1 MAHPF
6 PAVPQRSHRRRGRQG
21 TLVDMVTLSVFALV
35 AGGLRMAQGVVGG
48 RLGRVTAA
56 TACERALQA
65 PFWRQ
70 RVRNRSLLARKCLL
84 GAELAP
90 ESASRTESRP
100 KSPLR
105 RRFLAGR
112 AISPRFRRR
121 GIPLPGNKIP
131 SIHIRRANVYRPAR
145 VTDSFTNVYRET
157 RTQRIVCS
165 PSRHK
170 KRVPISGDPRT
181 LVVSEAGL
189 EPARPFSQ
197 SLAPQ
202 ASASANSATP
212 TCALNARSILSHGRA
227 VASANS
233 KFFSREE
240 EIM

>member
-1 MAHPF
+1 MGDAWG
-6 PAVPQRSHRRRGRQG
+6 ALRRR
-21 TLVDMVTLSVFALV
+21 
-35 AGGLRMAQGVVGG
+35 LRARG
-48 RLGRVTAA
+48 AF
-56 TACERALQA
+56 QA

-112 AISPRFRRR
+112 AISPGSRRR
-121 GIPLPGNKIP
+121 GILLPGNKIP
-131 SIHIRRANVYRPAR
+131 SIHIRRANVYRPGR
-145 VTDSFTNVYRET
+145 VTDSFTNVYRDT
-157 RTQRIVCS
+157 RTQRIVRS

-189 EPARPFSQ
+189 EPARGSQ
-197 SLAPQ
+197 GGLPSLNLIPSHILLPAVIWYFVYFGVTSIQ
-202 ASASANSATP
+202 CHLRLI
-212 TCALNARSILSHGRA
+212 CA
-227 VASANS
+227 
-233 KFFSREE
+233 
-240 EIM
+240 

>member
-1 MAHPF
+1 MGDAWG
-6 PAVPQRSHRRRGRQG
+6 ALRRR
-21 TLVDMVTLSVFALV
+21 
-35 AGGLRMAQGVVGG
+35 LRARG
-48 RLGRVTAA
+48 AF
-56 TACERALQA
+56 QA

-131 SIHIRRANVYRPAR
+131 SIHIRRANVYRPGR
-145 VTDSFTNVYRET
+145 VTDSFTNVYRDT
-157 RTQRIVCS
+157 RTQRIVRS

-202 ASASANSATP
+202 ASASANSAP